1 MRYIQTGT
9 QPHNPKQK
17 NLSLAAWVKVMK
29 SKSLNNH
36 YMMYVTFMADLGVTA
51 LTAQSRIME
60 LRLCLN

>member
-17 NLSLAAWVKVMK
+17 NLSLATWVKFLK

-36 YMMYVTFMADLGVTA
+36 YMMYVTFMADLVVTI
-51 LTAQSRIME
+51 LTAQIQDYAINR
-60 LRLCLN
+60 